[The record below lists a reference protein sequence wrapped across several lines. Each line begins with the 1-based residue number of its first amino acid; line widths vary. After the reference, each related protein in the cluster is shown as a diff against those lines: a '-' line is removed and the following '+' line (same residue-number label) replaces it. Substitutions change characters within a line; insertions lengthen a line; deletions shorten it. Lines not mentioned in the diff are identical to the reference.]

1 MLTMMMFEKAT
12 KFTVKI
18 GKATSSQST
27 LNAIDKAM
35 HKASIGDLNL
45 IKVSSILPKD
55 IEQVEKISARRG
67 EFRPTVLSKAT
78 GSGKKLAAGLAWGF
92 REDDLGGYVIEH
104 FAEKEEI
111 DIDDF
116 EEELLEKLREMGKT
130 RGTELKDVD
139 LVYDEL
145 DVGEEEFGCVIAGLV
160 YLP

>member
-1 MLTMMMFEKAT
+1 MMMFEKAT
-12 KFTVKI
+12 RFTVKI

-35 HKASIGDLNL
+35 HEASIGDLNL
-45 IKVSSILPKD
+45 IKVSSILPED
-55 IEQVEKISARRG
+55 IEQVEKISSIRG

-92 REDDLGGYVIEH
+92 REDDQGGYVIEH
-104 FAEKEEI
+104 SSEEEEL
-111 DIDDF
+111 DMDEF
-116 EEELLEKLREMGKT
+116 EEELIERLTEMGEV
-130 RGTELKDVD
+130 RGVKLKDVN

-145 DVGEEEFGCVIAGLV
+145 EVEEDKFGCVIAGLV